1 MHLRSIQP
9 RHLAAPA
16 LVALTAVAI
25 LALTLVGVAGARAP
39 QAHAQGLPVLSTG
52 YGHSAVRPH
61 SILYTG
67 DGSGIIGRLHA
78 GDARRA
84 VGQTPGFLHWTTW
97 TNSQGA
103 AKGTVWLLSCIPNC
117 AASSYHSYALTLAVG
132 RVRHGHFTRMTLQ
145 YSYHGRQVTDTRCV
159 PDRPPALNWNFVF
172 KGRCG

>member
-16 LVALTAVAI
+16 LVALAI

-39 QAHAQGLPVLSTG
+39 QAHAQRLPVLSTG
-52 YGHSAVRPH
+52 YGRSAVRPH

-67 DGSGIIGRLHA
+67 DGSGIIGRLQA

-97 TNSQGA
+97 TNTSA
-103 AKGTVWLLSCIPNC
+103 AANGTVWLLSCRPSC
-117 AASSYHSYALTLAVG
+117 AASSYHSFALTLTAG
-132 RVRHGHFTRMTLQ
+132 RARHGHFTRMTLHYRYQ
-145 YSYHGRQVTDTRCV
+145 GQPVSDTRCV
-159 PDRPPALNWNFVF
+159 PDRAPSQQAWGLVF
-172 KGRCG
+172 RGRCD